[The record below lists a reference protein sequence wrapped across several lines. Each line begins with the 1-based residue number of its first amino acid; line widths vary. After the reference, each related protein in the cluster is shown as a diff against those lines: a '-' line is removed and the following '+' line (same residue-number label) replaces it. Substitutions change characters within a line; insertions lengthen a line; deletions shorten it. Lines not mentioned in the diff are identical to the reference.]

1 MATETLKSICNN
13 DNNVDDSLD
22 DLSFQTAN
30 DILSES
36 VGFFKSDGLS
46 ESEQADGLSKSE
58 QDDRLSK
65 QPCENP
71 VCVHEKRELREEISR
86 LQRQYQNKDEKIQN
100 MVILEKNVTET
111 DRPLQDQKENSRD
124 TENRLTKFDETPR
137 IHLSKKRKST
147 EQQHS
152 DILLKRKS
160 IAYAEAEQKA
170 VEFRYNSPAT
180 KVSIM
185 GSWNGWKPERKMNWN
200 GSYFTCE
207 LHLITGEYYEYIYK
221 VGDPAEGKLDPSQEV
236 TEDGKYHCIRI

>member
-1 MATETLKSICNN
+1 MATEKSICNN

-30 DILSES
+30 DVLSES

-111 DRPLQDQKENSRD
+111 DRPLQDQKEVNLIAIISVLISPL
-124 TENRLTKFDETPR
+124 EFYSLVSET
-137 IHLSKKRKST
+137 
-147 EQQHS
+147 
-152 DILLKRKS
+152 
-160 IAYAEAEQKA
+160 
-170 VEFRYNSPAT
+170 
-180 KVSIM
+180 
-185 GSWNGWKPERKMNWN
+185 
-200 GSYFTCE
+200 
-207 LHLITGEYYEYIYK
+207 
-221 VGDPAEGKLDPSQEV
+221 
-236 TEDGKYHCIRI
+236 